1 MAALVGLVVG
11 AVFGWLLP
19 ATSLR
24 KVLAIPLGVAGVE
37 LVVNATRFGVSAI
50 VLWGPI
56 LLALTCLATL
66 ASWKIAHLVQLRRG
80 A

>member
-1 MAALVGLVVG
+1 MAALVGLAVG
-11 AVFGWLLP
+11 AAFGWLLP
-19 ATSLR
+19 ATAFR
-24 KVLAIPLGVAGVE
+24 MVVAIPLCVAGVE

-56 LLALTCLATL
+56 LLALTYLATL
-66 ASWKIAHLVQLRRG
+66 GAWKVARLVQLRRR